1 MSAKII
7 VNYPGSLTD
16 DQIVTRKQKVADA
29 LGIMPEDVVL
39 FPGLSIDVVEVPDA
53 LTAKREKADREA
65 KAAAEKAAHEQA
77 QAEKAAAEKAAAE
90 AKKAAPPEP
99 VAVAV
104 TPHAP
109 VLPPAHTS
117 KKV

>member
-1 MSAKII
+1 MASKVI
-7 VNYPGSLTD
+7 VTYSGGLND

-29 LGIMPEDVVL
+29 LGVSPEDVVL
-39 FPGLSIDVVEVPDA
+39 LPGLVIDVVEVPDA
-53 LTAKREKADREA
+53 MTAKREKSDKDAR
-65 KAAAEKAAHEQA
+65 AAAEKTAHEQA

-99 VAVAV
+99 VAPV
-104 TPHAP
+104 PHAP
-109 VLPPAHTS
+109 ALPPAHTS